1 MLKFIAVYIYALKR
15 VIIVHMTLT
24 SKIFTTINRIMPKRN
39 KGIVPPEA
47 EKEVGYI
54 LEDMRSKVFFGIVF
68 FILGVLLFITLRP
81 YLSAVVLAILVA
93 ALIHPIYVRMQRKLK
108 WSPRIITGIIVAVL
122 LLIVIGLVFFIGRT
136 LVQEA
141 ISLSSS
147 INEYINSGQV
157 VELQNKIQESL
168 KLNGVE
174 GQDIGRFTTSILQQA
189 SGQLANFAAGFIQ
202 NSFAFFVSVTIFL
215 AGLVLLIPRMSS
227 IKKMAV
233 DISPLGPTIT
243 RDYIDKTRL
252 LLRGAVVGS
261 FFISLTAST
270 LMGITFWLLGVEN
283 AMLFTV
289 LAFFLGFIPYLG
301 TTIFTF
307 GAAII
312 FALMGDYTSAIII
325 LLLQLLILN
334 QLDLVF
340 RPISMPKKV
349 RIHPALMI
357 IAVLAG
363 IASFGMIGII
373 FGPTIL
379 VLFISSIQI
388 YQQNYGNDV
397 S

>member
-1 MLKFIAVYIYALKR
+1 
-15 VIIVHMTLT
+15 MTI
-24 SKIFTTINRIMPKRN
+24 SKKIFSAINKFVPKRN
-39 KGIVPPEA
+39 NGAVPPEA
-47 EKEVGYI
+47 EKEVEYLLG
-54 LEDMRSKVFFGIVF
+54 DMRSKIFFGIVF
-68 FILGVLLFITLRP
+68 FVLGVLLYITLRP

-93 ALIHPIYVRMQRKLK
+93 ALIHPIFVRLQRKLK
-108 WSPRIITGIIVAVL
+108 WSPRIITSLIVTILVIIV
-122 LLIVIGLVFFIGRT
+122 ISLVFFIGRN

-141 ISLSSS
+141 IALSSS
-147 INEYINSGQV
+147 INAYINSGQV
-157 VELQNKIQESL
+157 VELQDKIQEIL

-174 GQDIGRFTTSILQQA
+174 SQDIGKLTTSILQQA
-189 SGQLANFAAGFIQ
+189 SGQLASFATGFIQ

-233 DISPLGPTIT
+233 EISPLGPSIT
-243 RDYIDKTRL
+243 KDYIDKTRL

-283 AMLFTV
+283 ALLFAV

-307 GAAII
+307 GASII
-312 FALMGDYTSAIII
+312 FALTGNYTSAFII

-379 VLFISSIQI
+379 VLFISSVQI
-388 YQQNYGNDV
+388 YQQNYGNIKD
-397 S
+397 

>member
-1 MLKFIAVYIYALKR
+1 MSFTTKLINTVNKFVLKR
-15 VIIVHMTLT
+15 K
-24 SKIFTTINRIMPKRN
+24 SSTIPKQ
-39 KGIVPPEA
+39 A
-47 EKEVGYI
+47 EKEVEYM
-54 LEDMRSKVFFGIVF
+54 LEDMRSKIFFGIVF
-68 FILGVLLFITLRP
+68 FILGVLLFITLKP

-93 ALIHPIYVRMQRKLK
+93 ALIHPVFVRLQRKLK
-108 WSPRIITGIIVAVL
+108 WSPRIITS
-122 LLIVIGLVFFIGRT
+122 LIVIVLVIIAISLIFFIGRN

-141 ISLSSS
+141 ITLSSS
-147 INEYINSGQV
+147 INAYINSGQV
-157 VELQNKIQESL
+157 VELQNKIQETL
-168 KLNGVE
+168 RLNGVE
-174 GQDIGRFTTSILQQA
+174 GQDVGKLTTSVLQQA
-189 SGQLANFAAGFIQ
+189 SGQLASFATSFIQ

-215 AGLVLLIPRMSS
+215 AGLVLLIPRMGD

-233 DISPLGPTIT
+233 DISPLGPSIT
-243 RDYIDKTRL
+243 KDYIDKTRL

-270 LMGITFWLLGVEN
+270 LMGVTFWLLGVEN
-283 AMLFTV
+283 ALLFAV

-312 FALMGDYTSAIII
+312 FALMGYYDKAIIV

-334 QLDLVF
+334 QLDLIF

-379 VLFISSIQI
+379 VLFISSVQI
-388 YQQNYGNDV
+388 YQQNYGSNID
-397 S
+397 

>member
-1 MLKFIAVYIYALKR
+1 MAI
-15 VIIVHMTLT
+15 TE
-24 SKIFTTINRIMPKRN
+24 KIFTTINKLLPKRKN
-39 KGIVPPEA
+39 GIVSPNT

-54 LEDMRSKVFFGIVF
+54 LEDMRAKIFFGMVFFV
-68 FILGVLLFITLRP
+68 LGVLLFVTLKP
-81 YLSAVVLAILVA
+81 YLNAVILAILVA
-93 ALIHPIYVRMQRKLK
+93 ALIHPIFTRLHRKLK
-108 WSPRIITGIIVAVL
+108 WSPRVITSLIVAVL
-122 LLIVIGLVFFIGRT
+122 IAITVLLIFFVGRS
-136 LVQEA
+136 LVQQA
-141 ISLSSS
+141 LSLSSS
-147 INEYINSGQV
+147 INDYLNSGQTT
-157 VELQNKIQESL
+157 ELQNKIQETL
-168 KLNGVE
+168 RLNGVE
-174 GQDIGRFTTSILQQA
+174 SQDLTKLTTSTLQQI
-189 SGQLANFAAGFIQ
+189 SGQLASFATSFIK

-215 AGLVLLIPRMSS
+215 AGLVLLIPRMSR

-233 DISPLGPTIT
+233 DISPLGPIIT
-243 RDYIDKTRL
+243 NDYIDKTRL

-270 LMGITFWLLGVEN
+270 LMGITFWLLGVPN

-312 FALMGDYTSAIII
+312 FVILGYYDKAVIV

-379 VLFISSIQI
+379 VLFISSVEI
-388 YQQNYGNDV
+388 YQQNYGAKSTISKSIDKQA
-397 S
+397 

>member
-1 MLKFIAVYIYALKR
+1 
-15 VIIVHMTLT
+15 MTIT
-24 SKIFTTINRIMPKRN
+24 QKIFATINKILPDRKNRAVSPS
-39 KGIVPPEA
+39 A

-54 LEDMRSKVFFGIVF
+54 LEDMRAKIFFGIVF
-68 FILGVLLFITLRP
+68 FALGVLLFITLRP

-93 ALIHPIYVRMQRKLK
+93 ALIHPIFVRLQRKLK
-108 WSPRIITGIIVAVL
+108 WSPRVITGLIITILVIITIA
-122 LLIVIGLVFFIGRT
+122 LVFFIGRT
-136 LVQEA
+136 IVQEA

-147 INEYINSGQV
+147 INDYINSGQV
-157 VELQNKIQESL
+157 VELQAKLQEAL
-168 KLNGVE
+168 KLSGVE
-174 GQDIGRFTTSILQQA
+174 SQDVGKFTTTVLQQV
-189 SGQLANFAAGFIQ
+189 SGQLASFATSFIQ

-215 AGLVLLIPRMSS
+215 AGLVLLIPRMSN

-233 DISPLGPTIT
+233 DISPLGPSIT

-261 FFISLTAST
+261 FFISLTASI

-312 FALMGDYTSAIII
+312 FTIMGDYTSAAII
-325 LLLQLLILN
+325 LLLQLLVLN

-379 VLFISSIQI
+379 VLFISSVQI
-388 YQQNYGNDV
+388 YQQNYGNAE

>member
-1 MLKFIAVYIYALKR
+1 
-15 VIIVHMTLT
+15 MTIT
-24 SKIFTTINRIMPKRN
+24 QKVFSTINKLLPKRKN
-39 KGIVPPEA
+39 GVVSPNT
-47 EKEVGYI
+47 EKEVEYI
-54 LEDMRSKVFFGIVF
+54 LEDMRAKIFFGMVFFV
-68 FILGVLLFITLRP
+68 LGVLLFITLKP
-81 YLSAVVLAILVA
+81 YFSAVMLSILVA
-93 ALIHPIYVRMQRKLK
+93 TLIHPVFARLQRKLK
-108 WSPRIITGIIVAVL
+108 WSPRIITSLIVAALVIITVL
-122 LLIVIGLVFFIGRT
+122 VLFFIGRNLIQQALT
-136 LVQEA
+136 
-141 ISLSSS
+141 LSSS
-147 INEYINSGQV
+147 INAYINSGQTA
-157 VELQNKIQESL
+157 ELQNKIQETL
-168 KLNGVE
+168 RLNGVE
-174 GQDIGRFTTSILQQA
+174 SQDITKFTTSTLQQA
-189 SGQLANFAAGFIQ
+189 SGQLANFATNLIK

-227 IKKMAV
+227 IKKMAIN
-233 DISPLGPTIT
+233 ISPLGPSMTS
-243 RDYIDKTRL
+243 DYIEKTRL

-270 LMGITFWLLGVEN
+270 LMGITFWLLGVDN
-283 AMLFTV
+283 ALLFAV

-312 FALMGDYTSAIII
+312 FVALGYYDKAIII

-334 QLDLVF
+334 QLDLIF

-379 VLFISSIQI
+379 VLFISSVQI
-388 YQQNYGNDV
+388 YEQNYGVKSTHNKSIDKQA
-397 S
+397 

>member
-1 MLKFIAVYIYALKR
+1 
-15 VIIVHMTLT
+15 MTIT
-24 SKIFTTINRIMPKRN
+24 KKILSTINKF
-39 KGIVPPEA
+39 VPGRKNSAVSPEA

-54 LEDMRSKVFFGIVF
+54 LEDMRAKIFFGIVF
-68 FILGVLLFITLRP
+68 FALGVLLFVTLRP
-81 YLSAVVLAILVA
+81 YLSAVVLAIIVA
-93 ALIHPIYVRMQRKLK
+93 ALIHPIYTRLHRKLK
-108 WSPRIITGIIVAVL
+108 WSPRIITSMIIIVL
-122 LLIVIGLVFFIGRT
+122 VIIIFALVFFIGRN
-136 LVQEA
+136 LIQEA
-141 ISLSSS
+141 IALSSS
-147 INEYINSGQV
+147 INTYISSDQTA
-157 VELQNKIQESL
+157 ELQSKLQEFG

-174 GQDIGRFTTSILQQA
+174 SQDVTKFATNALQQA
-189 SGQLANFAAGFIQ
+189 SGQLTNFATSFIQ

-215 AGLVLLIPRMSS
+215 AGLVLLIPRMSR
-227 IKKMAV
+227 IKNMAV
-233 DISPLGPTIT
+233 DISPLGPSIT
-243 RDYIDKTRL
+243 KDYIDKTRL

-283 AMLFTV
+283 ALLFAV

-312 FALMGDYTSAIII
+312 FALTGDYTSAAII

-379 VLFISSIQI
+379 VLFISSVQI
-388 YQQNYGNDV
+388 YQQNYGNDTA
-397 S
+397 

>member
-1 MLKFIAVYIYALKR
+1 
-15 VIIVHMTLT
+15 MTIT
-24 SKIFTTINRIMPKRN
+24 QKIFATIKKILPDSKNRAVSPS
-39 KGIVPPEA
+39 A

-54 LEDMRSKVFFGIVF
+54 LEDMRAKIFFGVVFFA
-68 FILGVLLFITLRP
+68 LGVLLFITLRP

-93 ALIHPIYVRMQRKLK
+93 ALIHPIFVRLQRKLK
-108 WSPRIITGIIVAVL
+108 WSPRVITGLIIAILVIITIA
-122 LLIVIGLVFFIGRT
+122 LVFFIGRT
-136 LVQEA
+136 IVQEA

-147 INEYINSGQV
+147 INDYINSGQV
-157 VELQNKIQESL
+157 VELQAKLQEAL
-168 KLNGVE
+168 KLSGVE
-174 GQDIGRFTTSILQQA
+174 SQDVGKFTTTVLQQV
-189 SGQLANFAAGFIQ
+189 SGQLASFATSFIQ

-215 AGLVLLIPRMSS
+215 AGLVLLIPRMSN

-233 DISPLGPTIT
+233 DISPLGPSIT

-261 FFISLTAST
+261 FFISLTASI

-312 FALMGDYTSAIII
+312 FTIMGDYTSAVII
-325 LLLQLLILN
+325 LLLQLLVLN

-379 VLFISSIQI
+379 VLFISSVQI
-388 YQQNYGNDV
+388 YQQNYGNAE

>member
-1 MLKFIAVYIYALKR
+1 
-15 VIIVHMTLT
+15 MTIT
-24 SKIFTTINRIMPKRN
+24 QKIFATINKILPDRKNRAVSPS
-39 KGIVPPEA
+39 A

-54 LEDMRSKVFFGIVF
+54 LEDMRAKIFFGVVFFA
-68 FILGVLLFITLRP
+68 LGVLLFITLRP

-93 ALIHPIYVRMQRKLK
+93 ALIHPIFVRLQRKLK
-108 WSPRIITGIIVAVL
+108 WSPRVITGLIITILVIITIA
-122 LLIVIGLVFFIGRT
+122 LVFFIGRT
-136 LVQEA
+136 IVQEA

-147 INEYINSGQV
+147 INDYINSGQV
-157 VELQNKIQESL
+157 VELQAKLQEAL
-168 KLNGVE
+168 KLSGVE
-174 GQDIGRFTTSILQQA
+174 SQDVGKFTTTVLQQV
-189 SGQLANFAAGFIQ
+189 SGQLASFATSFIQ

-215 AGLVLLIPRMSS
+215 AGLVLLIPRMSN

-233 DISPLGPTIT
+233 DISPLGPSIT

-261 FFISLTAST
+261 FFISLTASI

-312 FALMGDYTSAIII
+312 FTIMGDYTSAAII
-325 LLLQLLILN
+325 LLLQLLVLN

-379 VLFISSIQI
+379 VLFISSVQI
-388 YQQNYGNDV
+388 YQQNYGNAE

>member
-1 MLKFIAVYIYALKR
+1 MNITR
-15 VIIVHMTLT
+15 
-24 SKIFTTINRIMPKRN
+24 KIFTTINKLLPKRKN
-39 KGIVPPEA
+39 GVVSPDA
-47 EKEVGYI
+47 AKEVGYI
-54 LEDMRSKVFFGIVF
+54 LEDMRAKIFFGLVFFV
-68 FILGVLLFITLRP
+68 LGVLLFFTLRP
-81 YLSAVVLAILVA
+81 YLSAVILSILAA
-93 ALIHPIYVRMQRKLK
+93 TLIHPIYTRLQRKLK
-108 WSPRIITGIIVAVL
+108 WSPRIITSLIVAVL
-122 LLIVIGLVFFIGRT
+122 VIIVVLLLFFIGRN
-136 LVQEA
+136 LIQQA
-141 ISLSSS
+141 LALSSS
-147 INEYINSGQV
+147 INAYISSGQTA
-157 VELQNKIQESL
+157 ELQNKIQETL

-174 GQDIGRFTTSILQQA
+174 SQDVAKFTTSTLQQA
-189 SGQLANFAAGFIQ
+189 SGQLANFATSLIA

-227 IKKMAV
+227 IKKTAIN
-233 DISPLGPTIT
+233 ISPLGPSIT
-243 RDYIDKTRL
+243 NDYIEKTRL

-270 LMGITFWLLGVEN
+270 LMGLTFWLLGVPN
-283 AMLFTV
+283 ALLFAV

-312 FALMGDYTSAIII
+312 FVALGFYDKALVV
-325 LLLQLLILN
+325 LLLQLLVLN

-379 VLFISSIQI
+379 VLFISSVQI
-388 YQQNYGNDV
+388 YQQNYGNTEAIETK
-397 S
+397 